1 MNKTAII
8 IPSRLASKRLPNKPL
23 LKINNKSMILR
34 VWERAKKSNVDDI
47 FVATSDE
54 DIVNEIKTNG
64 GNVILTGDHHT
75 TGSDRIC
82 EAISKLKSN
91 YEIIINLQGDMPNI
105 NPETISMINNFMIS
119 NTNVLVS
126 TVASK
131 LDKNEI
137 SDQNVVKVVTS
148 NNLKEKKF
156 LKALDFV
163 RSITNEEFFYHH
175 IGLYAYKR
183 SALSDFEKL
192 DKTYNETNRSL
203 EQMRFIDHNIDI
215 FVGYTDDN
223 PLSIDTKKDLEKI
236 RKIL

>member
-8 IPSRLASKRLPNKPL
+8 IPSRLASRRLPNKPL
-23 LKINNKSMILR
+23 LEINNKSMILH

-47 FVATSDE
+47 FVATSDD

-82 EAISKLKSN
+82 EALSKLKSN

-126 TVASK
+126 TVASR

-163 RSITNEEFFYHH
+163 RSITNEEFYYHH
-175 IGLYAYKR
+175 IGLYAYKK
-183 SALSDFEKL
+183 SVLSDFVKL

-223 PLSIDTKKDLEKI
+223 PLSVDTKKDLEKI